1 MMENVLMII
10 WSYFAPLLLSIC
22 IAHSLHK
29 ILKIKEDIAYPLGYM
44 VFGLATYVLT
54 LLEIKITTGYLL
66 FFSVFILINVVFVV
80 REKISYRF
88 ERKDIEI
95 TIAFTVLYT
104 IVFFFD
110 LNRGFTHWDEMSH
123 WGPMVKENLRLNQLY
138 SVAESK
144 LQAHKDYPPVI
155 ALLETAWSNLCGGY
169 SEKYIYRSLHMLIAS
184 MIFPMVTYFVSF
196 KKCVCKWIGG
206 VLAAIPFTAVCTV
219 LSLDDGNLL
228 TTIYADGVLAVTAA
242 FCIFLILT
250 SHEYKMREEAILTI
264 ALSFLML
271 VKQIGFEYFCLC
283 YLLLV
288 LVGIRDNLSGTEKKY
303 IVRRWGIL
311 LLVPIAFRTG
321 WKLYV
326 KMNQLGGQFTAS
338 KFDID
343 ILKGVI
349 MKTDV
354 NAWQYQGTVG
364 FLDALFTRPLVL
376 IREHIISYID
386 LFVLY
391 AVVYVLLFFLK
402 KRIKKNYY
410 IFPMFLV
417 FIVSALGHVI
427 MMWISYMF
435 MYCENDFLELAC
447 YERYMNVIWVFNG
460 VVLAFLCLSFFH
472 ELLNEKQFAVFT
484 GVLALMCAGAI
495 FLSDTGAFLKPA
507 LQNTSSLKEYYEE
520 ADFICENTDED
531 SSIFIV
537 TQSYTGWFEY
547 VFQYL
552 TMPRS
557 YNNQYYSLGKPYSE
571 EDNWT
576 RDISKEKFLDLIG
589 DYDYMYFYHVDEQ
602 FIEEYGMAIENA
614 DDVVFENGYLYRIGH
629 NDNGGIE
636 LNLCNIGE

>member
-1 MMENVLMII
+1 MENILMIM
-10 WSYFAPLLLSIC
+10 WSYFAPLLLSIL
-22 IAHSLHK
+22 IAHSFHK
-29 ILKIKEDIAYPLGYM
+29 LFKIKEDIAYPVGYM
-44 VFGLATYVLT
+44 IFGLTTYVFT
-54 LLEIKITTGYLL
+54 LLGIEITTGYLL
-66 FFSVFILINVVFVV
+66 FFSIFALINIVSVV
-80 REKISYRF
+80 RGKISYQF
-88 ERKDIEI
+88 ERRDIEI

-104 IVFFFD
+104 LVFFFD
-110 LNRGFTHWDEMSH
+110 FNRGFTHWDEMSH

-155 ALLETAWSNLCGGY
+155 ALFETAWSNLCGGY
-169 SEKYIYRSLHMLIAS
+169 SEKYLYRSLHMLIAS
-184 MIFPMVTYFVSF
+184 MFFPMVTYFVVYEKRIST
-196 KKCVCKWIGG
+196 WISRI
-206 VLAAIPFTAVCTV
+206 VVAVPFVAVCTV
-219 LSLDDGNLL
+219 LSLDDGNML

-250 SHEYKMREEAILTI
+250 LHEYKKWKETVLAI
-264 ALSFLML
+264 ALSFLLL

-283 YLLLV
+283 YLLLI
-288 LVGIRDNLSGTEKKY
+288 LIGIRDYLSGTDKKY
-303 IVRRWGIL
+303 IVKRLGVL
-311 LLVPIAFRTG
+311 LIVPAAFRIS
-321 WKLYV
+321 WNLYI
-326 KMNQLGGQFTAS
+326 KINQIYGQFVAS
-338 KFDID
+338 KFDIN
-343 ILKGVI
+343 IFKTVI
-349 MKTDV
+349 MKTDTDL
-354 NAWQYQGTVG
+354 WQYQGTVG
-364 FLDALFTRPLVL
+364 YLNALLTKPLVML
-376 IREHIISYID
+376 GEHIVSYVD
-386 LFVLY
+386 LFIIFIILY
-391 AVVYVLLFFLK
+391 FFLFFLQ
-402 KRIKKNYY
+402 KRIGKNYY
-410 IFPMFLV
+410 VFPMFIV
-417 FIVSALGHVI
+417 FIVSIVGHAV

-435 MYCENDFLELAC
+435 MYCESDFLELAC
-447 YERYMNVIWVFNG
+447 YERYMNVIWIFNG
-460 VVLAFLCLSFFH
+460 MVMAFLFLALFCD
-472 ELLNEKQFAVFT
+472 LLNGKQFAILAG
-484 GVLALMCAGAI
+484 GVAAICAGAVL
-495 FLSDTGAFLKPA
+495 LSDTTVFLKPA
-507 LQNTSSLKEYYEE
+507 LQNTSSLQEYYAE

-576 RDISKEKFLDLIG
+576 RDISREKFLDLIG

>member
-29 ILKIKEDIAYPLGYM
+29 IFKIKEDIAYPLGYM
-44 VFGLATYVLT
+44 VFGLATYVLS

-66 FFSVFILINVVFVV
+66 FFSVFILFNVVFVI

-88 ERKDIEI
+88 ERRDIEI

-144 LQAHKDYPPVI
+144 LQAHKDYPPVV
-155 ALLETAWSNLCGGY
+155 ALFETSWSNLCGGY
-169 SEKYIYRSLHMLIAS
+169 SEKYLYRSLHMLIAS
-184 MIFPMVTYFVSF
+184 LIFPMVTYFVAYE
-196 KKCVCKWIGG
+196 KRVATWISRI
-206 VLAAIPFTAVCTV
+206 VVAVPFVAVCTV
-219 LSLDDGNLL
+219 LSLDDGNML

-242 FCIFLILT
+242 FCIFLIL
-250 SHEYKMREEAILTI
+250 SLHEYKKREEIVLAI
-264 ALSFLML
+264 ALSFLLL

-288 LVGIRDNLSGTEKKY
+288 LIGIRDYLSGTDKKY
-303 IVRRWGIL
+303 VVRKLIVSLI
-311 LLVPIAFRTG
+311 VPVAFRIS
-321 WKLYV
+321 WNLYIKV
-326 KMNQLGGQFTAS
+326 NQIGGQFVSS

-343 ILKGVI
+343 VFKAVI
-349 MKTDV
+349 MKTDTDS
-354 NAWQYQGTVG
+354 WQYQGTVG
-364 FLDALFTRPLVL
+364 YLNALLTKPLVML
-376 IREHIISYID
+376 GEHIVSYID
-386 LFVLY
+386 LFIIFIVLY
-391 AVVYVLLFFLK
+391 FLLLFLQK
-402 KRIKKNYY
+402 QIGKNYY
-410 IFPMFLV
+410 VFPMFIV
-417 FIVSALGHVI
+417 FIVSAVGHAV

-435 MYCENDFLELAC
+435 MYCESDFLELAC
-447 YERYMNVIWVFNG
+447 YERYMNVIWIFNG
-460 VVLAFLCLSFFH
+460 IVLAFLFWALFCD
-472 ELLNEKQFAVFT
+472 LLNGKQFAVLT
-484 GVLALMCAGAI
+484 GVVAVICVGAV
-495 FLSDTGAFLKPA
+495 FLSDTTLFLKPA
-507 LQNTSSLKEYYEE
+507 LQNTSSLKEYYAE
-520 ADFICENTDED
+520 ADFICENTTED

-557 YNNQYYSLGKPYSE
+557 YNSQYYSLGKPYSE

-576 RDISKEKFLDLIG
+576 RDISREKFLDIIG
-589 DYDYMYFYHVDEQ
+589 DYDYMYFYHVDDQ
-602 FIEEYGMAIENA
+602 FIEEYGMALDNA
-614 DDVVFENGYLYRIGH
+614 ADIAFENGNLYRIAH
-629 NDNGGIE
+629 HDDGGAS
-636 LNLCNIGE
+636 LSLAGTY